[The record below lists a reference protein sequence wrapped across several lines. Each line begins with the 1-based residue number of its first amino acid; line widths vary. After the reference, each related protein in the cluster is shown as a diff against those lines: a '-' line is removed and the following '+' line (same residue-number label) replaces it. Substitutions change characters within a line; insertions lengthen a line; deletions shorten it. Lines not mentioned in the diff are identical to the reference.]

1 MSPSDHAQWHRLDP
15 LMCRRTVKRFGI
27 DGTLQ
32 QTWRLQRINDMVLT
46 PDGQALLYIAVDKK
60 INVLRLKEDRE
71 VCSLLAQWYS
81 WGSTDSGGLYPLL
94 PLPFTPS
101 PTLLLQHLSLLSCA
115 SCRPHPHLHQ
125 GWPTLGR
132 PEPGSSRVPHVPQA

>member
-1 MSPSDHAQWHRLDP
+1 MP
-15 LMCRRTVKRFGI
+15 CRRTVKRFSI

-71 VCSLLAQWYS
+71 VRP
-81 WGSTDSGGLYPLL
+81 SGFPAERNCRHMRPL
-94 PLPFTPS
+94 
-101 PTLLLQHLSLLSCA
+101 
-115 SCRPHPHLHQ
+115 
-125 GWPTLGR
+125 
-132 PEPGSSRVPHVPQA
+132 